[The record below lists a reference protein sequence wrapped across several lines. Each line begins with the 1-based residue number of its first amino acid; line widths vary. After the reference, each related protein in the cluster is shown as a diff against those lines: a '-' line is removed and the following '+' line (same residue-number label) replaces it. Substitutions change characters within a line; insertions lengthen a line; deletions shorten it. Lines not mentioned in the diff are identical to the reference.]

1 MSIVTRNLKQ
11 DITHWTVTSDGFGG
25 FTYSTPVTQKG
36 RWEDSQILF
45 RNAEGEEVVSDA
57 IVYLSSDVVVEDFL
71 FDGISVVADPT
82 TLAEAKQ
89 IRQFNKTPDLRNNN
103 EMRKAFL

>member
-11 DITHWTVTSDGFGG
+11 DITHWTVTSNGFGG

-36 RWEDSQILF
+36 RWETSQILF
-45 RNAEGEEVVSDA
+45 RNTRGEEVVSDA

-71 FDGISVVADPT
+71 FNGISTAADPT
-82 TLAEAKQ
+82 TLAAARQ
-89 IRQFNKTPDLRNNN
+89 VRQFNKTPDLRNNN
-103 EMRKAFL
+103 QMRKAFL